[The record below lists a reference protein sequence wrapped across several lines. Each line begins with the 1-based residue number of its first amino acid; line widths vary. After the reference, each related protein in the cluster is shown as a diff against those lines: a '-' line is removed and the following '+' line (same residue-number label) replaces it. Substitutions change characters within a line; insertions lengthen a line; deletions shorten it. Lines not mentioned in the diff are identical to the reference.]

1 MSTTITGKLK
11 DPASQFPAGE
21 STGFG
26 VRIGIKARN
35 PKTKEDE
42 WCNYSAAIFAKS
54 PGQIQFY
61 QDALVAG
68 SVIEISCDQLLIDSY
83 EGNSGTSLSITM
95 INARLGYV
103 HTGQSA
109 PHQGS
114 APQQSQAP
122 QQAQQA
128 PKAKDYTNI
137 ISGYWATA
145 EGAPRERYWTN
156 LDNATREAIIAANS

>member
-1 MSTTITGKLK
+1 MSTTITGKLN
-11 DPASQFPAGE
+11 DAASQFQAGE

-26 VRIGIKARN
+26 VRIGVKARN

-83 EGNSGTSLSITM
+83 EGNSRVSLSITM

-103 HTGQSA
+103 HTGQSV
-109 PHQGS
+109 
-114 APQQSQAP
+114 PQQSQAP
-122 QQAQQA
+122 QQAQ
-128 PKAKDYTNI
+128 AKDYSQDINA
-137 ISGYWATA
+137 YWALESDQA
-145 EGAPRERYWTN
+145 RSAHWGR
-156 LDNATREAIIAANS
+156 LKQDVKDAINAANNG

>member
-1 MSTTITGKLK
+1 MSTTITGMLN
-11 DPASQFPAGE
+11 DAASQFPAGE

-26 VRIGIKARN
+26 VRIGVKARN

-103 HTGQSA
+103 HTGQSV
-109 PHQGS
+109 PQQNG

-122 QQAQQA
+122 QQAQ
-128 PKAKDYTNI
+128 AKDYSQDINA
-137 ISGYWATA
+137 YWALESDQA
-145 EGAPRERYWTN
+145 RQAHWGR
-156 LDNATREAIIAANS
+156 LKQDVKDAIMAANGH

>member
-1 MSTTITGKLK
+1 MSTTITGKLN
-11 DPASQFPAGE
+11 DAANQFQAGD

-26 VRIGIKARN
+26 VRIGVKARN

-83 EGNSGTSLSITM
+83 EGNSGISLSITM

-103 HTGQSA
+103 HTGQVA
-109 PHQGS
+109 GQQQQS
-114 APQQSQAP
+114 APQQQQAP
-122 QQAQQA
+122 QG
-128 PKAKDYTNI
+128 KDYTQDI
-137 ISGYWATA
+137 KAYWALDEQARTA
-145 EGAPRERYWTN
+145 HWGR
-156 LDNATREAIIAANS
+156 LSGDVQKAIIAANG